1 MHQQF
6 KPINY
11 LEQQG
16 LVQNCV
22 LFIILFRTI
31 YVKYICLLA
40 ISQPNR
46 LRCVRRNPPFPAGE
60 SARVVG
66 APGATVA
73 QSALDRTLL
82 GLLRVVVAQAAVR
95 LQILPWPTSRQF
107 HANAGTVVSYGR
119 GPRWPVRCSRK
130 SCRSSSGWEAP
141 PALA

>member
-22 LFIILFRTI
+22 LFIILFRTT

-60 SARVVG
+60 SARVVD
-66 APGATVA
+66 APGAW
-73 QSALDRTLL
+73 R
-82 GLLRVVVAQAAVR
+82 
-95 LQILPWPTSRQF
+95 SRR
-107 HANAGTVVSYGR
+107 SI
-119 GPRWPVRCSRK
+119 VRCSAFCASSWRRPRFAF
-130 SCRSSSGWEAP
+130 RSSPGPRLGNFMRMPEPWSATAAGRVGPSDVLGNPVAHRP
-141 PALA
+141 VGRHHLR

>member
-22 LFIILFRTI
+22 LFIILFRTT

-40 ISQPNR
+40 IFQPNR

-66 APGATVA
+66 APSATVA

-82 GLLRVVVAQAAVR
+82 GLLRVVVAQTAVR

-119 GPRWPVRCSRK
+119 GRVGPSDVLGNPVAHRPVGRHHL
-130 SCRSSSGWEAP
+130 R
-141 PALA
+141 